1 MFSAYCPDLL
11 LGQCLTDV
19 ARTPDFIVRW
29 TFSGR
34 TSPYILQT
42 YCGFRVTHEGETI
55 LTQRMLYTRTDFD
68 EPLTDA
74 NRRFDRD
81 VVRLTSLLPV
91 KIVSVKCSNTND
103 LILCSENHLRIEIF
117 ADAPPVCEDWR
128 FGPQDDVRLS
138 AFTDCVHLK

>member
-1 MFSAYCPDLL
+1 MFSTYCPDLL
-11 LGQCLTDV
+11 LGQRLTDV
-19 ARTPDFIVRW
+19 ARTPDFVVRW

-55 LTQRMLYTRTDFD
+55 LTQRMLFTQTDL

-91 KIVSVKCSNTND
+91 KIVSVKCSDTND
-103 LILCSENHLRIEIF
+103 LTLCAENHLRIEIF
-117 ADAPPVCEDWR
+117 ADSLPGCEDWR
-128 FGPQDDVRLS
+128 FGPQDDVRLR
-138 AFTDCVHLK
+138 AFTDHVHLK

>member
-11 LGQCLTDV
+11 LGQHLIDV
-19 ARTPDFIVRW
+19 TRTPDFVVRW

-42 YCGFRVTHEGETI
+42 YGGFRVTHEGETI
-55 LTQRMLYTRTDFD
+55 LTQRMLFTQTDL

-81 VVRLTSLLPV
+81 IVRLTSLLPV
-91 KIVSVKCSNTND
+91 KIVSVKCSDTND
-103 LILCSENHLRIEIF
+103 LTLCAENHLRIEIF
-117 ADAPPVCEDWR
+117 ADSLPGCEDWR
-128 FGPQDDVRLS
+128 FGPQDDVRLR
-138 AFTDCVHLK
+138 AFTDHVHLK

>member
-11 LGQCLTDV
+11 LGQRLTDV
-19 ARTPDFIVRW
+19 ARTPDFVVRW

-42 YCGFRVTHEGETI
+42 YGGFRVTHEGETI
-55 LTQRMLYTRTDFD
+55 LTQRMLFTQTDL

-81 VVRLTSLLPV
+81 IVRLTSLLPV
-91 KIVSVKCSNTND
+91 KIVSVKCSDTND
-103 LILCSENHLRIEIF
+103 LTLCAEHHLRIEIF
-117 ADAPPVCEDWR
+117 ADSLPLCENWR

>member
-55 LTQRMLYTRTDFD
+55 LTQRMLFTQTDL
-68 EPLTDA
+68 EPPLRPRYYPPDFPA
-74 NRRFDRD
+74 ARENRQRQVFRH
-81 VVRLTSLLPV
+81 
-91 KIVSVKCSNTND
+91 
-103 LILCSENHLRIEIF
+103 E
-117 ADAPPVCEDWR
+117 
-128 FGPQDDVRLS
+128 
-138 AFTDCVHLK
+138 

>member
-11 LGQCLTDV
+11 LGQQLTDV
-19 ARTPDFIVRW
+19 ARTPDFVVRW

-42 YCGFRVTHEGETI
+42 YGGFRVTHEGETI
-55 LTQRMLYTRTDFD
+55 LTQRMLFTQTDL

-91 KIVSVKCSNTND
+91 KIVSVKCSDTND
-103 LILCSENHLRIEIF
+103 LTLCAENHLRIEIF
-117 ADAPPVCEDWR
+117 ADSLPGCEDWR

-138 AFTDCVHLK
+138 AFTDHVHLK

>member
-1 MFSAYCPDLL
+1 MFSAYCPDSL
-11 LGQCLTDV
+11 LGQQLTDV
-19 ARTPDFIVRW
+19 ARTPDFVVRW

-42 YCGFRVTHEGETI
+42 YGGFRVTHEGETI
-55 LTQRMLYTRTDFD
+55 LTQRMLFTQTDL

-91 KIVSVKCSNTND
+91 KIVSVKCSDTND
-103 LILCSENHLRIEIF
+103 LTLCAENHLRIEIF
-117 ADAPPVCEDWR
+117 ADSLPGCEDWR

>member
-1 MFSAYCPDLL
+1 MLWIP
-11 LGQCLTDV
+11 LTD
-19 ARTPDFIVRW
+19 
-29 TFSGR
+29 
-34 TSPYILQT
+34 ILQT

-74 NRRFDRD
+74 NRRFDHD

-103 LILCSENHLRIEIF
+103 LILSAENHLRIEIF

>member
-11 LGQCLTDV
+11 LGQRLTDV
-19 ARTPDFIVRW
+19 ARTPDFVVRW

-42 YCGFRVTHEGETI
+42 YGGFRVTHEGETI
-55 LTQRMLYTRTDFD
+55 LTQRMLFTQTDL

-81 VVRLTSLLPV
+81 IVRLTSLLPV
-91 KIVSVKCSNTND
+91 KIVSVKCSDTND
-103 LILCSENHLRIEIF
+103 LTLCAENHLRIEIF
-117 ADAPPVCEDWR
+117 ADSLPGCEDWR

>member
-42 YCGFRVTHEGETI
+42 YCGFRVAHEGETI
-55 LTQRMLYTRTDFD
+55 LTQRMLFTQTDL

-81 VVRLTSLLPV
+81 IVRLTSLLPV
-91 KIVSVKCSNTND
+91 KIVSVKCSDTND
-103 LILCSENHLRIEIF
+103 LTLCAENHLRIEIF
-117 ADAPPVCEDWR
+117 ADSLPGCEDWR
-128 FGPQDDVRLS
+128 FGPQDDVRLR
-138 AFTDCVHLK
+138 AFTDHVHLK

>member
-1 MFSAYCPDLL
+1 
-11 LGQCLTDV
+11 
-19 ARTPDFIVRW
+19 
-29 TFSGR
+29 
-34 TSPYILQT
+34 
-42 YCGFRVTHEGETI
+42 
-55 LTQRMLYTRTDFD
+55 MLYTRTDFD

-103 LILCSENHLRIEIF
+103 LILCAENHLRIEIF

>member
-11 LGQCLTDV
+11 LGQRLTDV
-19 ARTPDFIVRW
+19 ARTPDFVVRW

-42 YCGFRVTHEGETI
+42 YGGFRVTHEGETI
-55 LTQRMLYTRTDFD
+55 LTQRMLFSHTDL

-81 VVRLTSLLPV
+81 IVRLTSLLPV
-91 KIVSVKCSNTND
+91 KIVSVKCSDTND
-103 LILCSENHLRIEIF
+103 LTLCAENHLRIEIF
-117 ADAPPVCEDWR
+117 ADSLPGCEDWR

>member
-11 LGQCLTDV
+11 LGQQLTDV
-19 ARTPDFIVRW
+19 ARTPDFVVRW

-42 YCGFRVTHEGETI
+42 YGGFRVTHEGETI
-55 LTQRMLYTRTDFD
+55 LTQRMLFTQTDL
-68 EPLTDA
+68 ELLTDA

-91 KIVSVKCSNTND
+91 KIVSVKCSDTND
-103 LILCSENHLRIEIF
+103 LTLCAENHLRIEIF
-117 ADAPPVCEDWR
+117 ADSLPGCEDWR

>member
-11 LGQCLTDV
+11 LGQRLTDV
-19 ARTPDFIVRW
+19 ARTPDFVVRW

-42 YCGFRVTHEGETI
+42 YGGFRVTHEGETI
-55 LTQRMLYTRTDFD
+55 LTQRMLFTQTDL

-91 KIVSVKCSNTND
+91 KIVSVKCSDTND
-103 LILCSENHLRIEIF
+103 LTLCAENHLRIEIF
-117 ADAPPVCEDWR
+117 ADSLPLCENWR
-128 FGPQDDVRLS
+128 FGPQDDMRLS

>member
-11 LGQCLTDV
+11 LGQRLTDV
-19 ARTPDFIVRW
+19 ARTPDFVVCW

-42 YCGFRVTHEGETI
+42 YGGFRVTHEGETI
-55 LTQRMLYTRTDFD
+55 LTQRMLFTQTDL

-91 KIVSVKCSNTND
+91 KIVSVKCSDTND
-103 LILCSENHLRIEIF
+103 LTLCAENHLRIEIF
-117 ADAPPVCEDWR
+117 ADSLPLCENWR

>member
-11 LGQCLTDV
+11 LGQRLTDV
-19 ARTPDFIVRW
+19 ARTPDFVVRW

-42 YCGFRVTHEGETI
+42 YGGFRVTHEGETI
-55 LTQRMLYTRTDFD
+55 LTQRMLFTQTDL

-81 VVRLTSLLPV
+81 IVRLTSLLPV
-91 KIVSVKCSNTND
+91 KIVSVKCSDTND
-103 LILCSENHLRIEIF
+103 LTLCAENHLRIEIF
-117 ADAPPVCEDWR
+117 ADSLPLCENWC

>member
-19 ARTPDFIVRW
+19 ARTPDFVVRW
-29 TFSGR
+29 TFNGA

-42 YCGFRVTHEGETI
+42 YCGFRVTHEGATI
-55 LTQRMLYTRTDFD
+55 LTQRMLFSPTDL

-81 VVRLTSLLPV
+81 IVRLTFLLPV
-91 KIVSVKCSNTND
+91 KIVSVKCSDTND
-103 LILCSENHLRIEIF
+103 LTLCAENHLRIEIF
-117 ADAPPVCEDWR
+117 ADSLPLCENWR

>member
-11 LGQCLTDV
+11 LGQRLTDV
-19 ARTPDFIVRW
+19 ARTPDFVVRW

-42 YCGFRVTHEGETI
+42 YGGFRVTHEGETI
-55 LTQRMLYTRTDFD
+55 LTQRMLFTQTDL

-91 KIVSVKCSNTND
+91 KIVSVKCSDTND
-103 LILCSENHLRIEIF
+103 LTLCAENHLRIEIF
-117 ADAPPVCEDWR
+117 ADSLPGCEDWR

>member
-11 LGQCLTDV
+11 LDQRLTDV
-19 ARTPDFIVRW
+19 ARTPDFVVRW

-42 YCGFRVTHEGETI
+42 YGGFRVTHEGETI
-55 LTQRMLYTRTDFD
+55 LTQRMLFTQTDL

-91 KIVSVKCSNTND
+91 KIVSVKCSDTND
-103 LILCSENHLRIEIF
+103 LTLCAENHLRIEIF
-117 ADAPPVCEDWR
+117 ADSLPLCENWR

>member
-55 LTQRMLYTRTDFD
+55 LTQRMLFTQTDL

-81 VVRLTSLLPV
+81 IIRLTSLLPV
-91 KIVSVKCSNTND
+91 KIVSVKCSDTND
-103 LILCSENHLRIEIF
+103 LTLCAENHLRIEIF
-117 ADAPPVCEDWR
+117 ADSLPLCENWR
-128 FGPQDDVRLS
+128 FGPQDDVRLR
-138 AFTDCVHLK
+138 AFTDHVHLK

>member
-11 LGQCLTDV
+11 LGQQLADV
-19 ARTPDFIVRW
+19 ARTPDFVVRW

-42 YCGFRVTHEGETI
+42 YGGFRVTHEGETI
-55 LTQRMLYTRTDFD
+55 LTQRMLFTQTDL

-81 VVRLTSLLPV
+81 IVRLTSLLPV
-91 KIVSVKCSNTND
+91 KIVSVKCSDTND
-103 LILCSENHLRIEIF
+103 LTLCAENHLRIEIF
-117 ADAPPVCEDWR
+117 ADSLSLCENWR

>member
-11 LGQCLTDV
+11 LDQCLTDV

-55 LTQRMLYTRTDFD
+55 LTQRMLFTQTDL

-81 VVRLTSLLPV
+81 IIRLTSLLPV
-91 KIVSVKCSNTND
+91 KIVSVKCSDTND
-103 LILCSENHLRIEIF
+103 LTLCAENHLRIEIF
-117 ADAPPVCEDWR
+117 ADSLPLCENWR
-128 FGPQDDVRLS
+128 FGPQDDVRLR
-138 AFTDCVHLK
+138 AFTDHVHLK

>member
-11 LGQCLTDV
+11 LGQRLTDV
-19 ARTPDFIVRW
+19 ARTPDFVVRW

-42 YCGFRVTHEGETI
+42 YGGFRVTHEGETI
-55 LTQRMLYTRTDFD
+55 LTQRMLFTQTDL

-81 VVRLTSLLPV
+81 IVRLTSLLPV
-91 KIVSVKCSNTND
+91 KIVSVKCSDTND
-103 LILCSENHLRIEIF
+103 LTICAENHLRIEIF
-117 ADAPPVCEDWR
+117 ADSLPLCENWR

>member
-11 LGQCLTDV
+11 LGQQLTDV
-19 ARTPDFIVRW
+19 ARTPDFVVRW

-42 YCGFRVTHEGETI
+42 YGGFRVTHEGETI
-55 LTQRMLYTRTDFD
+55 LTQRMLFTQTDL

-81 VVRLTSLLPV
+81 IVRLTSLLPV
-91 KIVSVKCSNTND
+91 KIVSVKCSDTND
-103 LILCSENHLRIEIF
+103 LTLCAENHLRIEIF
-117 ADAPPVCEDWR
+117 ADSLPLCENWR
-128 FGPQDDVRLS
+128 FGPQDDVLLS

>member
-42 YCGFRVTHEGETI
+42 YGGFRVTHEGETI
-55 LTQRMLYTRTDFD
+55 LTQRMLFTQTDL

-91 KIVSVKCSNTND
+91 KIVSVKCSDTND
-103 LILCSENHLRIEIF
+103 LTLCAENHLRIEIF
-117 ADAPPVCEDWR
+117 ADSLPGCEDWR
-128 FGPQDDVRLS
+128 FGPQDDVRLR
-138 AFTDCVHLK
+138 AFTDHVHLK

>member
-19 ARTPDFIVRW
+19 ARTPDFVVRW

-34 TSPYILQT
+34 PSLYILQT
-42 YCGFRVTHEGETI
+42 YCGFRVMHEGETI
-55 LTQRMLYTRTDFD
+55 LTQRMLFSQTDLK
-68 EPLTDA
+68 PLTDA

-81 VVRLTSLLPV
+81 VVRLTSLLPA
-91 KIVSVKCSNTND
+91 KIVSVKCSDTND
-103 LILCSENHLRIEIF
+103 LTLCAENHLRIEIF

-138 AFTDCVHLK
+138 AFTDRVHLK

>member
-11 LGQCLTDV
+11 LGQRLTDV
-19 ARTPDFIVRW
+19 ARTPDFVVRW

-42 YCGFRVTHEGETI
+42 YGGFRVTHEGATI
-55 LTQRMLYTRTDFD
+55 LTQRMLFSPTDL

-91 KIVSVKCSNTND
+91 KIVSVKCSDTND
-103 LILCSENHLRIEIF
+103 LTLCAENHLRIEIF
-117 ADAPPVCEDWR
+117 ADSLPLCENWR

>member
-11 LGQCLTDV
+11 LGQRLTDV
-19 ARTPDFIVRW
+19 ARTPDFVVRW

-42 YCGFRVTHEGETI
+42 YGGFRVTHEGETI
-55 LTQRMLYTRTDFD
+55 LTQRMLFTQTDL

-91 KIVSVKCSNTND
+91 KIVSVKCSDTND
-103 LILCSENHLRIEIF
+103 LTLCAENHLRIEIF
-117 ADAPPVCEDWR
+117 ANSLPLCENWR
-128 FGPQDDVRLS
+128 FGPQDDVRLR

>member
-11 LGQCLTDV
+11 LGQQLTDV

-29 TFSGR
+29 TFIGR

-74 NRRFDRD
+74 NRRFDHD

-91 KIVSVKCSNTND
+91 KIVNISRLCKCCARRAYAFYN
-103 LILCSENHLRIEIF
+103 
-117 ADAPPVCEDWR
+117 PV
-128 FGPQDDVRLS
+128 
-138 AFTDCVHLK
+138 

>member
-11 LGQCLTDV
+11 LGQQLTDV
-19 ARTPDFIVRW
+19 ARTPDFVVRW

-42 YCGFRVTHEGETI
+42 YGGFRVTHEGETI
-55 LTQRMLYTRTDFD
+55 LTQRMLFTQTDL

-81 VVRLTSLLPV
+81 IVRLTSLLPV
-91 KIVSVKCSNTND
+91 KIVSVKCSDTND
-103 LILCSENHLRIEIF
+103 LTLCAENHLRIEIF
-117 ADAPPVCEDWR
+117 ADSLPLCENWR
-128 FGPQDDVRLS
+128 FGPQDDVRLR
-138 AFTDCVHLK
+138 AFTDHVHLK

>member
-11 LGQCLTDV
+11 LGQRLTDV
-19 ARTPDFIVRW
+19 ARTPDFVVRW

-42 YCGFRVTHEGETI
+42 YGGFRVTHEGETI
-55 LTQRMLYTRTDFD
+55 LTQRMLFTQTDL

-91 KIVSVKCSNTND
+91 KIVSVKCSDTND
-103 LILCSENHLRIEIF
+103 LTLCAENHLRIEIF
-117 ADAPPVCEDWR
+117 ADSLPGCEDWR
-128 FGPQDDVRLS
+128 FGPQDDVRLR

>member
-11 LGQCLTDV
+11 LGQQLTDV
-19 ARTPDFIVRW
+19 ARTPDFVVRW

-42 YCGFRVTHEGETI
+42 YGGFRVTHEGETI
-55 LTQRMLYTRTDFD
+55 LTQRMLFTQTDL

-91 KIVSVKCSNTND
+91 KIVSVKCSDTND
-103 LILCSENHLRIEIF
+103 LTLCAENHLRIEIF
-117 ADAPPVCEDWR
+117 ADSLPGCEDWR
-128 FGPQDDVRLS
+128 FGPQDDVRLR
-138 AFTDCVHLK
+138 AFTDHVHLK

>member
-11 LGQCLTDV
+11 LGQRLTDV
-19 ARTPDFIVRW
+19 ARTPDFVVRW

-42 YCGFRVTHEGETI
+42 YGGFRVTHEGETI
-55 LTQRMLYTRTDFD
+55 LTQRMLFTQTDL

-81 VVRLTSLLPV
+81 IVRLTSLLPV
-91 KIVSVKCSNTND
+91 KIVSVKCSDTND
-103 LILCSENHLRIEIF
+103 LTLCAENHLRIEIF
-117 ADAPPVCEDWR
+117 ADSLPGCEDWR

-138 AFTDCVHLK
+138 AFTDHVHLK

>member
-11 LGQCLTDV
+11 LGQQLTDV
-19 ARTPDFIVRW
+19 ARTPDFVVHW

-42 YCGFRVTHEGETI
+42 YGGFRVTHEGETI
-55 LTQRMLYTRTDFD
+55 LTQRMLFTQTDL

-81 VVRLTSLLPV
+81 IIRLTSLLPV
-91 KIVSVKCSNTND
+91 KIVSVKCSDTND
-103 LILCSENHLRIEIF
+103 LTLCAENHLRIEIF
-117 ADAPPVCEDWR
+117 ADSLPLCENWR
-128 FGPQDDVRLS
+128 FGPQDDVRLR
-138 AFTDCVHLK
+138 AFTDHVHLK

>member
-11 LGQCLTDV
+11 LGQQLTDV
-19 ARTPDFIVRW
+19 ARTPDFVVRW

-55 LTQRMLYTRTDFD
+55 LTQRMLFTQTDL

-91 KIVSVKCSNTND
+91 KIVSVKCSDTND
-103 LILCSENHLRIEIF
+103 LTLCAENHLRIEIF
-117 ADAPPVCEDWR
+117 ADSLPLCENWR
-128 FGPQDDVRLS
+128 FGPQDDVRLR
-138 AFTDCVHLK
+138 AFTDHVHLK

>member
-1 MFSAYCPDLL
+1 MFSTYCPDLL
-11 LGQCLTDV
+11 LGQRLTDV
-19 ARTPDFIVRW
+19 ARTPDFVVRW

-55 LTQRMLYTRTDFD
+55 LTQRMLFTQTDL

-91 KIVSVKCSNTND
+91 KIVSVKCSDTND
-103 LILCSENHLRIEIF
+103 LTICAENHLRIEIF
-117 ADAPPVCEDWR
+117 ADSLPGCEDWR
-128 FGPQDDVRLS
+128 FGPQDDVRLR
-138 AFTDCVHLK
+138 AFTDHVHLK

>member
-11 LGQCLTDV
+11 LGQRLTDV
-19 ARTPDFIVRW
+19 ARTPDFVVRW

-34 TSPYILQT
+34 TSPHILQT
-42 YCGFRVTHEGETI
+42 YGGFRVTHEGETI
-55 LTQRMLYTRTDFD
+55 LTQRMLFTQTDL

-91 KIVSVKCSNTND
+91 KIVSVKCSDTND
-103 LILCSENHLRIEIF
+103 LTLCAENHLRIEIF
-117 ADAPPVCEDWR
+117 ADSLPGCEDWR

>member
-11 LGQCLTDV
+11 LGQQLTDV
-19 ARTPDFIVRW
+19 ARTPDFVVRW

-42 YCGFRVTHEGETI
+42 YGGFRVTHEGETI
-55 LTQRMLYTRTDFD
+55 LTQRMLFTQTDL

-81 VVRLTSLLPV
+81 IVRLTSLLPV
-91 KIVSVKCSNTND
+91 KIVSVKCSDTND
-103 LILCSENHLRIEIF
+103 LTLCAENHLRIEIF
-117 ADAPPVCEDWR
+117 ADSLPLGENWR

>member
-11 LGQCLTDV
+11 LGQRLTDV
-19 ARTPDFIVRW
+19 ARTPDFVVRW

-42 YCGFRVTHEGETI
+42 YGGFRVTHEGETI
-55 LTQRMLYTRTDFD
+55 LTQRMLFTQTDL

-91 KIVSVKCSNTND
+91 KIVSVKCSDTND
-103 LILCSENHLRIEIF
+103 LTICAENHLRIEIF
-117 ADAPPVCEDWR
+117 ADSLPGCEDWR
-128 FGPQDDVRLS
+128 FGPQDDVRLR
-138 AFTDCVHLK
+138 AFTDHVHLK

>member
-11 LGQCLTDV
+11 LGQRLTDV
-19 ARTPDFIVRW
+19 ARTPDFVVRW

-42 YCGFRVTHEGETI
+42 YGGFRVTHEGETI
-55 LTQRMLYTRTDFD
+55 LTQRMLFTQTDL

-91 KIVSVKCSNTND
+91 KIVSVKCSDTND
-103 LILCSENHLRIEIF
+103 LTLCAENHLRIEIF
-117 ADAPPVCEDWR
+117 ADSLPLCENWR
-128 FGPQDDVRLS
+128 FGPQDDVRLR
-138 AFTDCVHLK
+138 AFTDHVHLK